1 MEQNTQQLSRK
12 ERERIFK
19 RQEIVSAARDVFAS
33 RGFSAATI
41 DEIAERAEF
50 GKGTLYSYF
59 QSKDELFETVLADIF
74 DEFLVIAAET
84 CSRADRT
91 VEESYLEFARK
102 LLNHLFNNNGIYYLL
117 MREMHKMQHQSHFA
131 TMFPN
136 LLIILSE
143 PLKRGLKEE
152 EAGDNAAERLGF
164 MFLTL
169 ILSLFRSSLHILG
182 QKHCCDE
189 VSPLNLSSD
198 EIEAQ
203 IDRNLALV
211 HQVYFH
217 GILSMTNS
225 GNEKPS

>member
-1 MEQNTQQLSRK
+1 MEQITQQLSRK

-19 RQEIVSAARDVFAS
+19 RQEIISAAREVFAL
-33 RGFSAATI
+33 RGFSSATL

-84 CSRADRT
+84 CSNPERS
-91 VEESYLEFARK
+91 VEESYLDFARQ
-102 LLNHLFNNNGIYYLL
+102 LLKHLFSNHGIYYLL

-136 LLIILSE
+136 LLILMAD
-143 PLKRGLKEE
+143 PLKRSLSESK
-152 EAGDNAAERLGF
+152 AADNAAERLGF
-164 MFLTL
+164 MFLTI

-189 VSPLNLSSD
+189 VTPLELSHE
-198 EIEAQ
+198 EIETQ
-203 IDRNLALV
+203 IERNLLLV
-211 HQVYFH
+211 KQVYFH
-217 GILSMTNS
+217 GILSMTET
-225 GNEKPS
+225 GK